1 MKFVQDT
8 LSDNF
13 NKNDMLK
20 KEIECSKDVCANIL
34 KLL

>member
-13 NKNDMLK
+13 NKSDMLE
-20 KEIECSKDVCANIL
+20 KEIDYSKDICENIL